1 MTKKSKEQEIQQSA
15 LELQIIEQQIKQME
29 EQFNQIE
36 MKKVEMDQLGLSL
49 QDFKKSKNSDSFSD
63 IGLGIYGKTKIIDD
77 SNLLVNVGAGVY
89 TTKKVEDVGE
99 ILKKQSKELEKIAKE
114 IVQNIQTLSMQAQV
128 IQMNLEKISN

>member
-1 MTKKSKEQEIQQSA
+1 MTKHKEQEIQQSA

-36 MKKVEMDQLGLSL
+36 MKKAEMDKLDLSL
-49 QDFKKSKNSDSFSD
+49 HDLKKSKNNEAFSD

-77 SNLLVNVGAGVY
+77 SNLLVNVGAGIY
-89 TTKKVEDVGE
+89 TTKKVEEVQK
-99 ILKKQSKELEKIAKE
+99 ILKKQSKELEKIARE